1 MIRALLTGA
10 VIGVILAMAAIDLLV
25 AMGVQP

>member
-1 MIRALLTGA
+1 MIRAILTGA

>member
-1 MIRALLTGA
+1 MIRAILTGA
-10 VIGVILAMAAIDLLV
+10 VIGVILAMAAIDLLG

>member
-1 MIRALLTGA
+1 MIRDLFLGA

>member
-1 MIRALLTGA
+1 MIRALFTGA
-10 VIGVILAMAAIDLLV
+10 VIGVILAMAAIDILV